1 MLFKMKAGFWDNPII
16 AFVIIFPFVKVHAF
30 PYNNVQ
36 NVMIGGLFIF
46 FLFLYVMFFKQ
57 FSHIAVWSLFFSIVI
72 IASTLVNNRQYL
84 FYSFFYSL
92 RIMTFFLIFDIYLSQ
107 KKYVI
112 LSVLEN
118 YLGILFAINLFFQIW
133 QQDYWGYTVSNNY
146 SNFFIDDNTL
156 PFYVI
161 ALISLLVIKSRIGYI
176 KIWDIL
182 KIIIAYLNLIKAW
195 CASGLIAV
203 TICLILIFFFSNNT
217 FNLKIS
223 LKYSAAFI
231 GIIHLILIFGNSL
244 IELLDDFMVRIFN
257 KTIAYSRLLVWK
269 TAIQNISKKPILG
282 YGTTEG
288 GRQSI
293 NYVGIRHWYAHNF
306 VLEYLI
312 QGGIIFLGIYI
323 ILIMLDIKKLDRCD
337 YKTRGLFCC
346 VFIGLHIA
354 FLTEGTITEPIEY
367 LVYILMFFAVELCQQ
382 SSRIP

>member
-1 MLFKMKAGFWDNPII
+1 MKAGFWDNPII